1 LNAVVQY
8 LVLVNSS
15 VNFLVYTMFASQ
27 FQTVFMDMFN
37 LGFRTKVRISFH
49 VQESEMNE
57 L

>member
-37 LGFRTKVRISFH
+37 LGFRTKVRI
-49 VQESEMNE
+49 
-57 L
+57 

>member
-1 LNAVVQY
+1 VQY